1 MLRKLHND
9 LAMIIDQLEDALANK
24 DLSLISG
31 KIEDLK
37 DLDTELL
44 QLAID
49 FD

>member
-9 LAMIIDQLEDALANK
+9 LAMIIDQLEDALAQK
-24 DLSLISG
+24 DFALIAG
-31 KIEDLK
+31 KIQDLH
-37 DLDTELL
+37 DLDTDLL